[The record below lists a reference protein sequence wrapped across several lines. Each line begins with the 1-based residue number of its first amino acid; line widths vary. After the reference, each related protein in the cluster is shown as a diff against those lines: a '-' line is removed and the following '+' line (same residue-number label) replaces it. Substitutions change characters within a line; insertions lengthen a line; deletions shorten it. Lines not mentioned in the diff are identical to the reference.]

1 MNINYIFYL
10 GSIVMG
16 IALLILG
23 YFIYPKKEADKKSE
37 NKVVITVG
45 WIFFLGGFILLL
57 EKLFI

>member
-1 MNINYIFYL
+1 
-10 GSIVMG
+10 MG
-16 IALLILG
+16 TALLILG